1 MTEYLIITEK
11 EILDNPND
19 FELGKLVRMK
29 YIKGKDTKPCPI
41 CGAEKEC
48 TEKSDES
55 CKK

>member
-11 EILDNPND
+11 EILETPND